1 MTERRAKKRA
11 PAPGAQG
18 KALAPVGKSEPARA
32 KEPAKGGKSAGAADD
47 VALVHGRTAD
57 GEGLQVLRKQ
67 GDTLSLGEVRP
78 LKEGKPIQGEVVQLK
93 PRPEM
98 PLLCDV
104 EVQHAPAARSHA
116 GPARVANKS
125 YRSGWDGIWGKRR
138 STRASRK
145 RTLN

>member
-1 MTERRAKKRA
+1 MTERSAKKNA
-11 PAPGAQG
+11 PA
-18 KALAPVGKSEPARA
+18 ARA
-32 KEPAKGGKSAGAADD
+32 DAAPKATGRDPAATPATTLTATKPAKATDD

-57 GEGLQVLRKQ
+57 GKGLKVLRKQ

-93 PRPEM
+93 PREDM

-104 EVQHAPAARSHA
+104 EVQHAARHSAKARPA
-116 GPARVANKS
+116 GPARVASTS

-138 STRASRK
+138 AK
-145 RTLN
+145 RSLN